1 LPRTKT
7 VALIFSSFFL
17 EKNEAKKA
25 SFLSNR
31 SAYKGVRND
40 KAHIRVI
47 NGGFV
52 YMYVYK
58 LGSISDKK
66 KALKVLGVESGGV
79 GIMAK
84 KMELL
89 YFFIKDLKTPAANI
103 LKQDA
108 LSIGADL
115 AVPGGVILCEKEVY
129 DCILIGTRK
138 HMEILSRKE
147 LAQPFG
153 LKTVATELKKF
164 LAIKNSASQIM
175 GVINANDD
183 SFFEGSRFQK
193 EDAITQIKQMISDGA
208 DIIDIGAV
216 SSRPNAE
223 SVSELVEL
231 GRMKPIC
238 DAIASE
244 KLYEQV
250 IFSVDSSSPSIVE
263 YALKSGFTLVN
274 DITGASDE
282 AIIKLAVKYDAKLCI
297 MHMQGNPQTMQN
309 NPSYDDVMV
318 DVSQFFEERIAKCE
332 ALGLERKNII
342 LDVGIGFG
350 KTLEHNITLIK
361 NMEHF
366 KVFGCEVLVGASR
379 KSMIDK
385 IISTPVEE
393 RLAGTLAIHLK
404 AVENGASIVRCH
416 DVKEHVQA
424 LAVADS
430 LK

>member
-1 LPRTKT
+1 
-7 VALIFSSFFL
+7 
-17 EKNEAKKA
+17 
-25 SFLSNR
+25 
-31 SAYKGVRND
+31 
-40 KAHIRVI
+40 
-47 NGGFV
+47 
-52 YMYVYK
+52 MYIYK
-58 LGSISDKK
+58 LGSITDKK
-66 KALKVLGVESGGV
+66 SALKTLGVESGGV

-108 LSIGADL
+108 LSIGAEL
-115 AVPGGVILCEKEVY
+115 AVPGGVILCEKPTY

-138 HMEILSRKE
+138 HMETLSKKE

-153 LKTVATELKKF
+153 LKTLATELKKF
-164 LAIKNSASQIM
+164 LAIKSHPTQIM

-193 EDAITQIKQMISDGA
+193 EDAVSQIKQMIADGA
-208 DIIDIGAV
+208 NIIDIGAV
-216 SSRPNAE
+216 SSRPNADE
-223 SVSELVEL
+223 VSELIEL
-231 GRMKPIC
+231 ERIKPIC

-244 KLYEQV
+244 KLYEEAT
-250 IFSVDSSSPSIVE
+250 FSVDSYTPSVVE
-263 YALKSGFTLVN
+263 YALKSGFTLIN

-282 AIIKLAVKYDAKLCI
+282 DIIKLAVEHNAKLCI
-297 MHMQGNPQTMQN
+297 MHMQGTPQTMQK

-318 DVSQFFEERIAKCE
+318 EVSEFFEARIVKCE

-350 KTLEHNITLIK
+350 KTLEHNLTLIK
-361 NMEHF
+361 NMAHF
-366 KVFGCEVLVGASR
+366 KVFGCEMLVGASR

-385 IISTPVEE
+385 IIPTPVEE

-416 DVKEHVQA
+416 DVAEHKQA
-424 LAVADS
+424 LAVQEA

>member
-1 LPRTKT
+1 MD
-7 VALIFSSFFL
+7 I
-17 EKNEAKKA
+17 
-25 SFLSNR
+25 
-31 SAYKGVRND
+31 
-40 KAHIRVI
+40 
-47 NGGFV
+47 
-52 YMYVYK
+52 YK
-58 LGSISDKK
+58 LGTIADKK
-66 KALKVLGVESGGV
+66 KALKTLGVESGGV
-79 GIMAK
+79 GILAK

-89 YFFIKDLKTPAANI
+89 YFFIKDLKCPAANI

-115 AVPGGVILCEKEVY
+115 AVPGGVILCEKELY
-129 DCILIGTRK
+129 DCILIGTHK
-138 HMEILSRKE
+138 HMEVLSRKE

-164 LAIKNSASQIM
+164 LSLKSKQTQIM

-193 EDAITQIKQMISDGA
+193 EDAITQIKQMIADGA

-223 SVSELVEL
+223 MVSEPVEL
-231 GRMKPIC
+231 ERIKPIC

-244 KLYEQV
+244 KLYEKV
-250 IFSVDSSSPSIVE
+250 VFSVDSHTPLLVE
-263 YALKSGFTLVN
+263 YALKSGFTFIN
-274 DITGASDE
+274 DITGASNE
-282 AIIKLAVKYDAKLCI
+282 AIIKLAVKYNAKLCI
-297 MHMQGNPQTMQN
+297 MHMQGTPQTMQK
-309 NPSYDDVMV
+309 NPEYDDVMV
-318 DVSQFFEERIAKCE
+318 EVSQFFEERISKCE
-332 ALGLERKNII
+332 ALGLDRKNII

-361 NMEHF
+361 NMVHF
-366 KVFGCEVLVGASR
+366 QVFGCEVLVGASR

-385 IISTPVEE
+385 IISTSTDE

-416 DVKEHVQA
+416 DVMEHVQA
-424 LAVADS
+424 LAILEA